1 VEPLRCSAL
10 ADRTIGTGAKAIV
23 SLASF
28 LALIVRTLDEAGVPF
43 MLTGS
48 LAAAF
53 YGAPRATQDVDLV
66 IDAQPENLRRFTEAL
81 RSAGMYVDVDSALEA
96 LRTAGQFNA
105 IDPSTG
111 WKADLIVRKTRPFSE
126 AEFSRRQYRQLLGI
140 EVALTTL
147 EDLIIAKLEWSELGD
162 SELQRR
168 DIREL
173 LEFGGDTLDR
183 AYLERWIEDL
193 GLQRAWD
200 RLIRSG

>member
-1 VEPLRCSAL
+1 M
-10 ADRTIGTGAKAIV
+10 

-28 LALIVRTLDEAGVPF
+28 LTLIARKLKDAEIPF

-53 YGAPRATQDVDLV
+53 YGTARATQDVDL
-66 IDAQPENLRRFTEAL
+66 IIESQPENLQRLVDNL
-81 RSAGMYVDVDSALEA
+81 RAAGLYVDLESALEA
-96 LRTAGQFNA
+96 LRTGGQFNV

-111 WKADLIVRKTRPFSE
+111 WKADLIFRKTRPFSE
-126 AEFSRRQYRQLLGI
+126 TEFGRRQQRELFGI
-140 EVALTTL
+140 DVALTTL

-173 LEFGGDTLDR
+173 LEIAGDSIDQDYVR
-183 AYLERWIEDL
+183 RWIDAL
-193 GLQRAWD
+193 GLQRAWERMKRTD
-200 RLIRSG
+200 

>member
-1 VEPLRCSAL
+1 
-10 ADRTIGTGAKAIV
+10 V

-28 LALIVRTLDEAGVPF
+28 LALIASGLRDADIPF

-48 LAAAF
+48 MAAAY

-66 IDAQPENLRRFTEAL
+66 IESQPDGLRQFVEGLQA
-81 RSAGMYVDVDSALEA
+81 AGLYVDLEVALEA
-96 LRTAGQFNA
+96 LRTGGQFNA

-111 WKADLIVRKTRPFSE
+111 WKADLIIRKARPFSE
-126 AEFSRRQYRQLLGI
+126 AEFGRRQHRELFGI
-140 EVALTTL
+140 DVALATL

-173 LEFGGDTLDR
+173 LEMAGESLDQ
-183 AYLERWIEDL
+183 AYLERWIESL
-193 GLQRAWD
+193 NLRIAWE
-200 RLIRSG
+200 RVRKH

>member
-1 VEPLRCSAL
+1 M
-10 ADRTIGTGAKAIV
+10 

-28 LALIVRTLDEAGVPF
+28 LALIARALRESDIPF

-53 YGAPRATQDVDLV
+53 YGAPRATQDLDLV
-66 IDAQPENLRRFTEAL
+66 IEAQPDSLIRFVKDL
-81 RSAGMYVDVDSALEA
+81 QSAGLYVDLDSALEA
-96 LRTAGQFNA
+96 LRTGGQFNA

-111 WKADLIVRKTRPFSE
+111 WKADLIIRKSRPFSE
-126 AEFSRRQYRQLLGI
+126 SEFGRRQQRELLGI
-140 EVALTTL
+140 DIGLATL

-173 LEFGGDTLDR
+173 LEMAGDEIDR
-183 AYLERWIEDL
+183 KYLARWIGAL
-193 GLQRAWD
+193 NLQHAWD
-200 RLIRSG
+200 LVSRSD

>member
-1 VEPLRCSAL
+1 
-10 ADRTIGTGAKAIV
+10 V

-28 LALIVRTLDEAGVPF
+28 LALIARSLRAADIPF

-48 LAAAF
+48 LAAAY

-66 IDAQPENLRRFTEAL
+66 IESQPDSLRQLVDGL
-81 RSAGMYVDVDSALEA
+81 RSAGLYVDLDAALEA
-96 LRTAGQFNA
+96 LRSGGHFNA

-111 WKADLIVRKTRPFSE
+111 WKADLIIRKARPFSKS
-126 AEFSRRQYRQLLGI
+126 EFGRRQHRELFGTD
-140 EVALTTL
+140 VAFATL

-173 LEFGGDTLDR
+173 LEMSGESLDQE
-183 AYLERWIEDL
+183 YLERWIESL
-193 GLQRAWD
+193 NLRLAWE
-200 RLIRSG
+200 RVRKAR

>member
-1 VEPLRCSAL
+1 L
-10 ADRTIGTGAKAIV
+10 

-28 LALIVRTLDEAGVPF
+28 LALIVRTLNEADVPF

-53 YGAPRATQDVDLV
+53 YGAPRATQDMDVVIDSHPDRVERLVAGLRAAGLYVDL
-66 IDAQPENLRRFTEAL
+66 E
-81 RSAGMYVDVDSALEA
+81 SALEA
-96 LRTAGQFNA
+96 LRTGGQFYS

-111 WKADLIVRKTRPFSE
+111 WKADLIFRRARAFSE
-126 AEFSRRQYRQLLGI
+126 AEFKRRQHRELLGI
-140 EVALTTL
+140 EVGLTTL

-173 LEFGGDTLDR
+173 LEIAGDSIDRTYLDR
-183 AYLERWIEDL
+183 WLGIL
-193 GLQRAWD
+193 GLQQAWERITGSTQD
-200 RLIRSG
+200 GTAPPR

>member
-1 VEPLRCSAL
+1 
-10 ADRTIGTGAKAIV
+10 V

-28 LALIVRTLDEAGVPF
+28 LALIVRTLKEADVSF

-53 YGAPRATQDVDLV
+53 YGAPRATQDLDLV
-66 IDAQPENLRRFTEAL
+66 IETEPESLRRLVEAL
-81 RSAGMYVDVDSALEA
+81 RTAGLYVDMGAALEA
-96 LRTAGQFNA
+96 LRTGGQFNA

-111 WKADLIVRKTRPFSE
+111 WKADLIVRKARSFSE
-126 AEFSRRQYRQLLGI
+126 SEFGRRQQRQLLGI
-140 EVALTTL
+140 EVSLTTL

-173 LEFGGDTLDR
+173 LEIAGDSIDR
-183 AYLERWIEDL
+183 QYLEGWVETL
-193 GLQRAWD
+193 GLRQAWD
-200 RLIRSG
+200 RVSPMN